1 MITVTDLDMQG
12 PWILGYSGIAGDNL
26 ERAMSIIRELIT
38 AGHDTTEAV
47 RKIASI
53 TACGKV
59 LGSELDALDNA
70 GIDATARLARYRGE
84 TEAQTRTAASRGG
97 VSDKTLLDALAT

>member
-1 MITVTDLDMQG
+1 MITVTDLDKQG
-12 PWILGYSGIAGDNL
+12 PWILGYSGITGDNL
-26 ERAMSIIRELIT
+26 DRAMSIIRELIT

-59 LGSELDALDNA
+59 LGSELQALDNA
-70 GIDATARLARYRGE
+70 GLNATARIAGYRGE
-84 TEAQTRTAASRGG
+84 TEAQTRTAASRGE
-97 VSDKTLLDALAT
+97 VSDRHFLDALAT